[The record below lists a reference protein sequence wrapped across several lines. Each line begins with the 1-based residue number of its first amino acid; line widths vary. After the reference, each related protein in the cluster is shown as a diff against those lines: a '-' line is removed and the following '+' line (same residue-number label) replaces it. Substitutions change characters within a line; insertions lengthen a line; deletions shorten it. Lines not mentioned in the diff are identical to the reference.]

1 MLKPVFLFVF
11 ALITALSSFA
21 QSQTPAQTRAD
32 LEKERASIQQEIEEV
47 KHSLD
52 ITSKNRKE
60 TLGQLALLR
69 RRLRLRQAAISNIN
83 RQLDFIQADMN
94 NSWSEIL
101 KLKKELDTLRKQYAQ
116 SVVYAYENRTNY
128 DYLNFIF
135 AATSFNDALK
145 RVAYLKSYRTYR
157 EERAANIQK
166 THDLLQSKID
176 GLKIKRVEKDEALV
190 KQNKERQVLEVE
202 KKEKDQVVSSLQSH
216 EKELKK
222 QMNLKQRQD
231 QRLANAIAAAI
242 RRARE
247 EAIKEAKKDAGA
259 ANATARTESSKASGP
274 TARTAA
280 KPVKAGTL
288 FKTSEDV
295 ALSDNFEKSRGHL
308 PWPVASGSIAMR
320 FGPHE
325 YLKGITHNNQGIAIE
340 TSPGTSVKAVFKGEV
355 QSVFNVGDVSAVM
368 IRHGKYFT
376 TYSNLE
382 SVSVTKGQE
391 VNTGQVLGKLA
402 EIGQLDFVLSD
413 EKDNLF
419 DPEKWLSK

>member
-274 TARTAA
+274 TARTAT

-325 YLKGITHNNQGIAIE
+325 YLKGITHNNQGITIE